1 MKRLA
6 ASVALLATATAVAA
20 GSASAAPA
28 PDPPAL
34 QRVAR
39 VESPTYLTGQP
50 GSKRAMYVTERLGRV
65 RVIFRGRLLRRSLL
79 NIRKR
84 VKSEWIE
91 QGLLAVAFPPYFT
104 KTGLYYVQYTDLN
117 GDIRIDEFRRNP
129 KRPLTTIAASRRT
142 VLRIPQIAEG
152 GGHNGGQMRFVGRD
166 LYIAIGDGNNPGDA
180 QNVSQNLESLRGKI
194 LRIDPRA
201 DETNGRSYRIPA
213 GNPFVGLPG
222 RDEIFAYGLRN
233 PHSFA
238 FYIPPGGEPHMV
250 ITDVGQGR
258 FEEIN
263 YLPFDEVL
271 GANFGWKI
279 YEGMSAYDCGAAL
292 CPNGGPAVPDG
303 PLVWPQYVYSHDVGC
318 AVIGGPVIADP
329 ALPDLAGRMVW
340 GDFCSGTLTNATA
353 RTGSFTDV
361 APLGVSLPAGNAPR
375 APLNSIGEDSYG
387 RLYFLSNNGGIL
399 RLVPGS
405 TLRR

>member
-1 MKRLA
+1 MRRLA
-6 ASVALLATATAVAA
+6 GSLALLAATMALAA
-20 GSASAAPA
+20 GPAGAAPA
-28 PDPPAL
+28 ADPPAL
-34 QRVAR
+34 QRIAR

-50 GSKRAMYVTERLGRV
+50 GTKRAMYVIERLGRV
-65 RVIFRGRLLRRSLL
+65 RVIFHGRLLRRSFL
-79 NIRKR
+79 NIRRR

-91 QGLLAVAFPPYFT
+91 QGLLAVAFPPDFP
-104 KTGLYYVQYTDLN
+104 KTGLYYVQYTDRR

-129 KRPLTTIAASRRT
+129 RRPLTTIMASRRT

-152 GGHNGGQMRFVGRD
+152 GGHNGGQMRFLGRD

-180 QNVSQNLESLRGKI
+180 RNVSQNLESLRGKI
-194 LRIDPRA
+194 LRINPRA

-238 FYIPPGGEPHMV
+238 FYTPPGGERHMV

-258 FEEIN
+258 YEEVN
-263 YLPFDEVL
+263 YLPFSEAA

-279 YEGMSAYDCGAAL
+279 YEGLSPYDCGPEL

-303 PLVWPQYVYSHDVGC
+303 PLVSPQYVYSRDVGC
-318 AVIGGPVIADP
+318 AVIGGPVIADRALP
-329 ALPDLAGRMVW
+329 ALSGRLVW
-340 GDFCSGTLTNATA
+340 GDFCSGTLTTATP
-353 RTGSFTDV
+353 RTDSFTDV
-361 APLGVSLPAGNAPR
+361 TPLGVSLPAGRAPR
-375 APLNSIGEDSYG
+375 APLNSIGEDGFG
-387 RLYFLSNNGGIL
+387 RLYFLSNNGGVF
-399 RLVPGS
+399 RLIARG